1 MLKITSCVYPVI
13 IGCSISNIERKGERA
28 KEILFYQCF
37 LFSFYDNF
45 LRSRSRDVP
54 EILPHSVPLSKWLN
68 ITLGTFSIRHFPRL
82 GYYLDIK
89 SVAIESN
96 RDIDC
101 DRDQFAASI
110 QINRIILKSW
120 FA

>member
-1 MLKITSCVYPVI
+1 LDARFQTLREKER
-13 IGCSISNIERKGERA
+13 ERK
-28 KEILFYQCF
+28 KFYF
-37 LFSFYDNF
+37 TNVSYLVFYDNF
-45 LRSRSRDVP
+45 VRSRSRDVP